1 MATYRHIL
9 LVDDDEYDQV
19 FFQTVAKSLSGDVK
33 CTALCDADVALQK
46 LQTKEIEPDIIFIES
61 DLPAMNSKDF
71 LAEVKK
77 EDELK
82 NIPVIIFTAHFDPL
96 LVEETKALGAD
107 NFIIKPNRYS
117 ELKRI
122 LSTLILWFWWKMAL
136 YILCHM
142 ELTSIGKLCGID
154 GV

>member
-1 MATYRHIL
+1 MSAYRHIL

-19 FFQTVAKSLSGDVK
+19 FFQTVIKSVSSAVK
-33 CTALCDADVALQK
+33 CTALSDADVALQK
-46 LQTKEIEPDIIFIES
+46 LQTKEIEPDVIFIES

-107 NFIIKPNRYS
+107 NFILKPSRYS

-122 LSTLILWFWWKMAL
+122 LSTLIL
-136 YILCHM
+136 
-142 ELTSIGKLCGID
+142 
-154 GV
+154 